1 MTKTATPPTLPPPN
15 LKLRTIRPSLVAI
28 LLVSLLTPNVSAFT
42 TLSPPVPPP
51 SLARIAATSSSARLL
66 GPSSSSSGNSF
77 SRSQLFPTSINGVGF
92 GGNDVWIRSL
102 LPSGRIDGSSRSALY
117 ANLIPYDELMERLP
131 SNTVLKAVEKANGA
145 PIVASDLATKAGISL
160 SQARKDLTAL
170 ASLTRGDIAVS
181 SDGDLIYT
189 FPPNLSSVLSS
200 NSAKYRAITTWRE
213 KIFPPLFYATKL
225 GFGVVLLASLF
236 AIFSTIFFLMTSGG
250 ASGDRDDDRRDGRRG
265 GGMPMFGGGFWGPS
279 PFDFFY
285 YRPYY
290 SRYYYSPA
298 YSVGGGRRPRDPEE
312 MGFLESVFSYVF
324 GDGNPN
330 GDVEERRIALVA
342 EMIRQN
348 GGAVTAEQLAPFCD
362 DAPMPL
368 SESSGKLGEERAYVD
383 ESFVLPI
390 VTQLDGEPQV
400 SEEGDIVYVFPELMT
415 SASSSGSSL
424 VNSNEVMRLRR
435 EARVLRRAGL
445 EEDVPTSMIKNLLN
459 MNGVSTRGALERSDL
474 IDILE
479 KVLPEDGGSSR
490 SMDVDVDV
498 EDPTLLQEREYKFSL
513 ASSFQTVLAGLLG
526 VVNLGGALYLGNIF
540 GQYALYGVRLPSY
553 MGALQTFFP
562 LLLGYAVLFNAIP
575 LVRNIWIQRQNDQIR
590 QRNAVRKSWRNLV
603 GEKAGNIRRKLMA
616 AARMGKRMKQLGA
629 GGGKDIV
636 FDTKRE
642 FAEVDKKRETDAMND
657 FDELLKQKENSAWE

>member
-1 MTKTATPPTLPPPN
+1 
-15 LKLRTIRPSLVAI
+15 
-28 LLVSLLTPNVSAFT
+28 
-42 TLSPPVPPP
+42 
-51 SLARIAATSSSARLL
+51 
-66 GPSSSSSGNSF
+66 
-77 SRSQLFPTSINGVGF
+77 
-92 GGNDVWIRSL
+92 VWIRSL